1 MSPVVES
8 MHRRYGRIYVR
19 IPVNVALDSEE
30 GQISHEAATIDLSVS
45 GARVA
50 TNTPLV
56 PGEHV
61 RLDLSK
67 EHRLIP
73 SRVIWSERLSPD
85 GPPESGLQFLQP
97 LQV

>member
-8 MHRRYGRIYVR
+8 MQRRYGRIYVR
-19 IPVNVALDSEE
+19 IPVNIALDSED
-30 GQISHEAATIDLSVS
+30 GRTSHEAATIDLSVS

-56 PGEHV
+56 PGEQV

-67 EHRLIP
+67 EHRLIA
-73 SRVIWSERLSPD
+73 SRVIWSVQLSPD
-85 GPPESGLQFLQP
+85 APPESGLQFLQP
-97 LQV
+97 LEV

>member
-1 MSPVVES
+1 
-8 MHRRYGRIYVR
+8 MHRRHGRIYVR
-19 IPVNVALDSEE
+19 MPVNIAVESET
-30 GQISHEAATIDLSVS
+30 GRISHEAATVDLSVS

-50 TNTPLV
+50 TNAPLV

-73 SRVIWSERLSPD
+73 SRVVWSAQLSPD
-85 GPPESGLQFLQP
+85 EPPESGLQFLQP